1 MMKKKILVIEDFP
14 KVREVLE
21 IFLAKA
27 GYRVFVASSGKDGI
41 ELARREQ
48 PDLMLIDFKLQD
60 LDGME
65 VLRRLRTFDKEA
77 KIFIIS
83 GLYAEDLEKEALDN
97 GATGFLSKSLGIE
110 AIVKAACDALA

>member
-1 MMKKKILVIEDFP
+1 MKKKILVIEDFP
-14 KVREVLE
+14 RVREVLE

-27 GYRVFVASSGKDGI
+27 GHSVFVASNGKDGI
-41 ELARREQ
+41 ELAQREK
-48 PDLMLIDFKLQD
+48 PDLILIDFKLQD

-65 VLRRLRTFDKEA
+65 VLRRLRAFDKEA

>member
-1 MMKKKILVIEDFP
+1 MVKKKILVIEDFP
-14 KVREVLE
+14 RVREVLD
-21 IFLAKA
+21 IFLTKA
-27 GYRVFVASSGKDGI
+27 GYSVFVASNGKDGI
-41 ELARREQ
+41 ELAQREK
-48 PDLMLIDFKLQD
+48 PELMLIDFKLQD

-65 VLRRLRTFDKEA
+65 VLRCLRAFDKEA

-110 AIVKAACDALA
+110 AIVKAACDVLA